1 MLFYQIDYVYF
12 IFPFI
17 CLICLI
23 LNKGSLFLLF
33 YLIFFL
39 GFSKVGPD
47 YISYKSIFD
56 QIENKVILN
65 SIHGEILFKKY
76 MQLFINLR
84 LDYETFRIFHICISL
99 SFICY
104 FLFKLSKNR
113 YYSLFILYCGYILYI
128 CSAYRQFITMAFLF
142 AGVYLVKKNKINYAI
157 LLNTI
162 GIGFH
167 ISSILQIIF
176 FVFFKIK
183 SKIKINKILIYYI
196 IIICLLFRFLVGY
209 FRNYIELFLT
219 LFGRGDHFRFYVQEL
234 PSLSLPF
241 GLLTRLISLLFV
253 LFYYKSKDSFEDK
266 IFIMYVFSIL
276 LYVLFPFEA
285 IMGRLTNNGRILECI
300 LFPSLINQQKNRI
313 NKIVI
318 KNFIISYWILVLI
331 AQLLR
336 QGGYYPY
343 VNLLF

>member
-1 MLFYQIDYVYF
+1 MLFNQIDYVYF

-23 LNKGSLFLLF
+23 LNKGSFFLLF

-47 YISYKSIFD
+47 YISYKYIFN

-76 MQLFINLR
+76 MQLFINLG
-84 LDYETFRIFHICISL
+84 LDYEVFRIFHICISL

-113 YYSLFILYCGYILYI
+113 YYSLLMFYCGYILYI

-142 AGVYLVKKNKINYAI
+142 AGVYFIKKNKISYAI

-167 ISSILQIIF
+167 ISSILQVIF

-183 SKIKINKILIYYI
+183 NKIKINKILICYT
-196 IIICLLFRFLVGY
+196 IIICLLVRFLVVY
-209 FRNYIELFLT
+209 SRDYIELFLT
-219 LFGRGDHFRFYVQEL
+219 LFGRENHFRFYVGEL

-241 GLLTRLISLLFV
+241 GLLTRLIPVLFA
-253 LFYYKSKDSFEDK
+253 LFYYKFKDNFEDK

-276 LYVLFPFEA
+276 LYILFPFEA

-300 LFPSLINQQKNRI
+300 LFPILINQQNSKI

-318 KNFIISYWILVLI
+318 KIFVINYWILVLI

-343 VNLLF
+343 VNILF